1 MYKIVIFL
9 LCVVIFV
16 VLFINCC
23 STNVE
28 GFDQM
33 IRMYV
38 ISLRHEDRMKNIKIQ
53 EEKIK
58 NNIIIFDAVKGDQLN
73 IQQLLNDGI
82 IDKTFEN
89 ASKKEKRVIGCY
101 MSHLHL
107 LKQINNEMDGDNA
120 VGYSIIFEDDF
131 VIPIDHFLYETHT
144 IITKL
149 NSKKIDF
156 DFIFLGNCSNN
167 VGENMFDNVY
177 KVNPQQ
183 NLYGTHGYIVNNK
196 KINKILD
203 KIKFIDSPIDN
214 KYESLARENELTIFV
229 IHPNIVHYAG
239 DELPSNINDLSIENF
254 SLNYSVI

>member
-1 MYKIVIFL
+1 MDDFYMKIYKTNMYKIVIFL

-53 EEKIK
+53 GEKIK

-89 ASKKEKRVIGCY
+89 ASKKE
-101 MSHLHL
+101 
-107 LKQINNEMDGDNA
+107 N
-120 VGYSIIFEDDF
+120 SISIFR
-131 VIPIDHFLYETHT
+131 P
-144 IITKL
+144 
-149 NSKKIDF
+149 
-156 DFIFLGNCSNN
+156 
-167 VGENMFDNVY
+167 
-177 KVNPQQ
+177 
-183 NLYGTHGYIVNNK
+183 
-196 KINKILD
+196 
-203 KIKFIDSPIDN
+203 
-214 KYESLARENELTIFV
+214 
-229 IHPNIVHYAG
+229 
-239 DELPSNINDLSIENF
+239 
-254 SLNYSVI
+254 